1 MRFTRL
7 AAAFCGVAM
16 VSGSAQAA
24 LTFSLERVPSNAGAA
39 GPSTVLLV
47 ARDASAASP
56 VSIAGISG
64 NFNDTTTNNG
74 LKFYVPDTDAGDV
87 DTTGGVNNTGLG
99 VDASGN
105 SLRKPQ
111 IKGTF
116 LDVPSRTAI
125 ILRGTAPDG
134 TVIDNANDPRY
145 QTGMKSAQIIS
156 TRTSNTVMSVAALT
170 SADGAIL
177 GAAVVGD
184 AGDVVTFTGGS
195 FGTVDASG
203 NALPDTKIDD
213 LSTGAAVPEPTAL
226 GLAGVAVVGLAR
238 RRRKA

>member
-24 LTFSLERVPSNAGAA
+24 LTFSLERVASNAGAA

-47 ARDASAASP
+47 ARDPDAASN
-56 VSIAGISG
+56 VSIAGVSG
-64 NFNDTTTNNG
+64 NFKDITTNNG

-87 DTTGGVNNTGLG
+87 DTTGGVNNTGFG

-105 SLRKPQ
+105 SLRKPL
-111 IKGTF
+111 IMGTF

-145 QTGMKSAQIIS
+145 QTGMQAAQIIS
-156 TRTSNTVMSVAALT
+156 TRTSNTVMSAAALK

-177 GAAVVGD
+177 GAAVVGSALD
-184 AGDVVTFTGGS
+184 DVTFTGGS
-195 FGTVDASG
+195 FGVVDANG
-203 NALPDTKIDD
+203 NALPDVTIAD
-213 LSTGAAVPEPTAL
+213 LSTAAVPEPTAL